1 MKADPRRQAR
11 LLDLQALD
19 TLLAQ
24 LAHRSRS
31 LPEHAQINALVRELD
46 QLESEAVR
54 TATELD
60 DIQREVTRA
69 EAGVQQVRD
78 RAARDRLRLDS
89 GTGSSKDLQ
98 ALQHELESL
107 ARRQNA
113 LEEEELE
120 VMERAE
126 EADAEAARAATARDV
141 ARSEVEAL
149 IGRRDD
155 KVAEI
160 EVQQREVQAGRSVL
174 VEDVGE
180 DLIALYDRI
189 RAHSGT
195 GAAPLVA
202 RRCGGCQ
209 LELNRVD
216 LDRIAGADEDEVH
229 RCEECGR
236 ILVRST
242 GSGVCG

>member
-19 TLLAQ
+19 TKLGQ

-31 LPEHAQINALVRELD
+31 LPEHAELNALIRELD
-46 QLESEAVR
+46 GLESEVVR
-54 TATELD
+54 TSTRRD
-60 DIQREVTRA
+60 DITRELTRA
-69 EAGVQQVRD
+69 EAAVQLVRD
-78 RAARDRLRLDS
+78 RSRRDQARLDS
-89 GTGSSKDLQ
+89 GSGSPKDLQ
-98 ALQHELESL
+98 ALQHEVESL
-107 ARRQNA
+107 ARRQGV

-126 EADAEAARAATARDV
+126 AAEADAARAAQARDRV
-141 ARSEVEAL
+141 RETVEGVIL
-149 IGRRDD
+149 RRDELTSQIE
-155 KVAEI
+155 AE
-160 EVQQREVQAGRSVL
+160 EAEVQAGRAAIVA
-174 VEDVGE
+174 EVGD

-216 LDRIAGADEDEVH
+216 LDRLAAAAEDDVQ

-236 ILVRST
+236 ILVRT
-242 GSGVCG
+242 VESGV